1 MTIKA
6 LVADIGGTNIRLGM
20 ADMETLSISNIL
32 TYQCKDFDN
41 VDGAISQYKQ
51 DSKQEFEYACLDV
64 ACPVV
69 GDEVNLTN
77 NHWCFSQTAITEQFG
92 LKKLIVINDFTA
104 IAMSVPN
111 IAKDKLVQIGG
122 QDALPNAPIAIFGAG
137 TGLGVANLI
146 HAENKWIPI
155 GGEGGHVDFAPI
167 DSDEI
172 GVLKELQK
180 KYARVSAEQVL
191 SGLGL
196 VQIYQSL
203 CAINKQD
210 AKQYEPAD
218 ITQHAI
224 AGTDELAVKTL
235 DVFCRILGSFGGN
248 LALTLMTYGGVFIAG
263 GVVPRFIEYVKTSEF
278 RARFDAKGRFGKI
291 IKTIP
296 VYVVTEEQPGL
307 IGCAAYLQQE
317 I

>member
-6 LVADIGGTNIRLGM
+6 LVADIGGTNIRLGI
-20 ADMETLSISNIL
+20 ADMQTLSISNIL

-41 VDGAISQYKQ
+41 VDGAITQYKQ
-51 DSKQEFEYACLDV
+51 DSKQTFEYACLDV

-69 GDEVNLTN
+69 ADEVNLTN
-77 NHWCFSQTAITEQFG
+77 NHWCFSQAAISKQFG

-122 QDALPNAPIAIFGAG
+122 KKSIPNAPIAIFGAG

-146 HAENKWIPI
+146 YAENKWIPI
-155 GGEGGHVDFAPI
+155 GGEGGHTDFSPI
-167 DSDEI
+167 DDDEI
-172 GVLKELQK
+172 GILKQLQK

-203 CAINKQD
+203 CAMNGQV
-210 AKQYEPAD
+210 AKDYEPAD
-218 ITQHAI
+218 ITKHALEN
-224 AGTDELAVKTL
+224 TDELAVKTL

-263 GVVPRFIEYVKTSEF
+263 GVVPRFIEYIKTSEF

-291 IKTIP
+291 IETIP